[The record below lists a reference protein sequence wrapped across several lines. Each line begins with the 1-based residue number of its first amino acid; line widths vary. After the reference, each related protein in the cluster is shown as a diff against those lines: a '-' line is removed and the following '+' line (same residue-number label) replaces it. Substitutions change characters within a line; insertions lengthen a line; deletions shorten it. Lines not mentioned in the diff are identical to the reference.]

1 MNKKEKILSIII
13 CVIVSV
19 WFALECVELIHNVK
33 ERQSYDLWS
42 YNHLKVSSIAIEN
55 EAQIEGIGAFSVSA
69 DKQVTFAPGN
79 LQYHLGDKK
88 WQFAAEQSDIIGRVY
103 SPNVVNSNYLGWIDL
118 FDWKT
123 ATLPSAT
130 WRLLS
135 MDEWVYVI
143 SRRENADA
151 LFALG
156 IVNNEAGLI
165 LLPDNWVQPDSVC
178 FTPSMTKG
186 LFREEGM
193 NDIFRNTTSKS
204 YFDNIYNADQWSL
217 MQQAGAVFLPA
228 GGSRLRSNMYY
239 VGYHGYYWSSTPS
252 TRHVKYAVHL
262 MFKWDHVTP
271 RNGNSASFGYSV
283 RMVKDL

>member
-1 MNKKEKILSIII
+1 MKKQIEIKNPKDALLLILIIAG
-13 CVIVSV
+13 S
-19 WFALECVELIHNVK
+19 ALLACGAMEGISTLKHGANIRLR
-33 ERQSYDLWS
+33 ER
-42 YNHLKVSSIAIEN
+42 SIAIEN

-88 WQFAAEQSDIIGRVY
+88 WQFAANQSDIIG
-103 SPNVVNSNYLGWIDL
+103 YLDNTDDIPLDYFGLIDL

-123 ATLPSAT
+123 STLPSAT

-143 SRRENADA
+143 SRRENAEA

-156 IVNNEAGLI
+156 IVNNEAGMI
-165 LLPDNWVQPDSVC
+165 LLPDNWVLPEGVN
-178 FTPSMTKG
+178 FVPSMTKG
-186 LFREEGM
+186 LFRVEG
-193 NDIFRNTTSKS
+193 NDFFHNTTSKS

-228 GGSRLRSNMYY
+228 GGYRMRHLLQD
-239 VGYHGYYWSSTPS
+239 VGFVGYYWSSTS
-252 TRHVKYAVHL
+252 CRESDAEHL
-262 MFKWDHVTP
+262 MFHWSRV
-271 RNGNSASFGYSV
+271 NSSNFNSASFGYSV

>member
-1 MNKKEKILSIII
+1 MKKKNKILAVII
-13 CVIVSV
+13 CVIMS
-19 WFALECVELIHNVK
+19 FILALECVELIHNVK

-88 WQFAAEQSDIIGRVY
+88 WQLAANQSDIVGQLDSTNGVH
-103 SPNVVNSNYLGWIDL
+103 SKYLGWIDL

-135 MDEWVYVI
+135 KDEWVYVV
-143 SRRENADA
+143 SRRENAEA

-156 IVNNEAGLI
+156 IVNNEAGMI
-165 LLPDNWVQPDSVC
+165 LLPDNWVQPEGVN
-178 FTPSMTKG
+178 FVPSMTKG
-186 LFREEGM
+186 LYRVEGT
-193 NDIFRNTTSKS
+193 NGFFRNTTSKS

-228 GGSRLRSNMYY
+228 GGYRSQQLLQDLGF
-239 VGYHGYYWSSTPS
+239 VGYYWSSTS
-252 TRHVKYAVHL
+252 CRESDAEHL
-262 MFKWDHVTP
+262 MFHWSRV
-271 RNGNSASFGYSV
+271 NSSNFNSASFGYSV

>member
-13 CVIVSV
+13 CVIVS
-19 WFALECVELIHNVK
+19 FSLALECVELIHNVK

-88 WQFAAEQSDIIGRVY
+88 WQFAANQSDIVGQLDSTNGVH
-103 SPNVVNSNYLGWIDL
+103 SKYLGWIDL

-143 SRRENADA
+143 SRRENAEA

-156 IVNNEAGLI
+156 VVNNEAGMI
-165 LLPDNWVQPDSVC
+165 LLPDNWVQPEGVN
-178 FTPSMTKG
+178 FVPSMTKG
-186 LFREEGM
+186 LYRVEGM
-193 NDIFRNTTSKS
+193 NGFFRNTTSKS

-228 GGSRLRSNMYY
+228 GGYRSQQLLQDLGF
-239 VGYHGYYWSSTPS
+239 VGYYWSSTS
-252 TRHVKYAVHL
+252 CRESDAEHL
-262 MFKWDHVTP
+262 MFEWDYVSP
-271 RNGNSASFGYSV
+271 RACSRASFGYSV

>member
-13 CVIVSV
+13 CVIVSF
-19 WFALECVELIHNVK
+19 WLALECVELIHNVK

-79 LQYHLGDKK
+79 LQYHLRDKK
-88 WQFAAEQSDIIGRVY
+88 WQFAANQSDIIG
-103 SPNVVNSNYLGWIDL
+103 YLDNTDDIPLDYFGWIDL

-135 MDEWVYVI
+135 KDEWVYVV
-143 SRRENADA
+143 SRRENAEA

-156 IVNNEAGLI
+156 IVNNEAGMI

-228 GGSRLRSNMYY
+228 GGYRWRDHIFY
-239 VGYHGYYWSSTPS
+239 VGYHGQYWSSTLYE
-252 TRHVKYAVHL
+252 KYAVHL
-262 MFKWDHVTP
+262 MFEWDYVLQ
-271 RNGNSASFGYSV
+271 RACSRASFGYSV

>member
-1 MNKKEKILSIII
+1 MKKKDKILMTIL
-13 CVIVSV
+13 CVIMT
-19 WFALECVELIHNVK
+19 FTLALQCVNLIKHVK
-33 ERQSYDLWS
+33 QSQLYDLWS
-42 YNHLKVSSIAIEN
+42 YNQLEVSSIAIEN
-55 EAQIEGIGAFSVSA
+55 ETQIEGIGAFSVSA
-69 DKQVTFAPGN
+69 DKQVSFAPGN

-88 WQFAAEQSDIIGRVY
+88 WQFAAEQSDIIGRVD
-103 SPNVVNSNYLGWIDL
+103 STNVVNSNYLGWIDL

-165 LLPDNWVQPDSVC
+165 LLPDNWVLPEGVS
-178 FTPSMTKG
+178 FAPSMTKG
-186 LFREEGM
+186 LLREDGK

-204 YFDNIYNADQWSL
+204 YFDNIYTSDQWSL
-217 MQQAGAVFLPA
+217 MQQTGAVFLPA
-228 GGSRLRSNMYY
+228 GGYRSQHLLHDIGFRGN
-239 VGYHGYYWSSTPS
+239 YWSSNS
-252 TRHVKYAVHL
+252 YRERDAIHL
-262 MFKWDHVTP
+262 CIEWEFLSP
-271 RNGNSASFGYSV
+271 RNFNSASFGYSV
-283 RMVKDL
+283 RLVKDL